1 MLHAKWATTDANTRS
16 RASSQMFNYLIGRLP
31 RLPPTVIEVYGKMVD
46 QWLECVADLNRA
58 LEKKVSSTHQSV
70 ESLRSESSVNTYD

>member
-46 QWLECVADLNRA
+46 Q
-58 LEKKVSSTHQSV
+58 
-70 ESLRSESSVNTYD
+70 